1 MSDLDQGKVLEVR
14 KKLSANDLG
23 QTGSHQAGIC
33 IPKSVVRLGFFPE
46 LDTESFNPNCLIA
59 ARLEP
64 SGQSVALKYTYY
76 NGRLTGRT
84 GRDEY
89 RLSRTTKLFRILT
102 ARPGDLLRL
111 RWLDSEEIEISVLR
125 EGDEDDVGGDGSAPR
140 SGDDDSGSP
149 GSSSVFSTSTGLKGE
164 WTVTRVVVPKL

>member
-1 MSDLDQGKVLEVR
+1 
-14 KKLSANDLG
+14 LSANDLG
-23 QTGSHQAGIC
+23 WTGSHQVGIC

-64 SGQSVALKYTYY
+64 SGQSAVLKYIYY

-84 GRDEY
+84 TRDEY

-111 RWLDSEEIEISVLR
+111 RWLDSGEMEISALR
-125 EGDEDDVGGDGSAPR
+125 EGDEDDDGGDGSASR
-140 SGDDDSGSP
+140 SGDDNSGP
-149 GSSSVFSTSTGLKGE
+149 LGSGSVFSTSIGSKGE
-164 WTVTRVVVPKL
+164 WTVTRVVVSKL